1 MLAGLKRILTSP
13 LIGLIATAV
22 AFTLAVA
29 LGLAAA
35 DREAERAA
43 YEARIASLS
52 RAANEAQATLT
63 AELVSCRA
71 DRTLQAPQPDVV
83 ARAETPAEA
92 RRLLERQPEGIDA
105 CARMESA
112 DRAVLSNLKK

>member
-1 MLAGLKRILTSP
+1 MSP
-13 LIGLIATAV
+13 LVGLVATAV

-29 LGLAAA
+29 LGLAASSWQ
-35 DREAERAA
+35 AERSA
-43 YEARIASLS
+43 YEARIVSLS
-52 RAANEAQATLT
+52 RAAAESDAGLR

-71 DRTLQAPQPDVV
+71 EAALRPPQVV
-83 ARAETPAEA
+83 VAARAETPAAA